1 MLDHTQV
8 PLILIDKH
16 LFPRMILLQS
26 RLNSLPRL
34 NFLHHSRCTQ
44 HPKRLLKTRRLSLPA
59 DLSYL
64 LLVVH
69 TLLWTMSQFLR
80 HNHSP
85 PRITPYWTFPRSFI
99 TPFSTTST
107 LLIAFALASQT
118 PTFTKST
125 DDCMGQFL
133 CQAVTRALMTWNGPG
148 EEPALLS
155 IGMNEMPRQRTQ

>member
-8 PLILIDKH
+8 PLILIDRH

-26 RLNSLPRL
+26 RLNTLQRL
-34 NFLHHSRCTQ
+34 NFLHHSPCPRYLRR
-44 HPKRLLKTRRLSLPA
+44 PLELRRLSLPV
-59 DLSYL
+59 DLSCL
-64 LLVVH
+64 PLVVH

-80 HNHSP
+80 HNHSL
-85 PRITPYWTFPRSFI
+85 PRITPFWTFHRSFI
-99 TPFSTTST
+99 TPSSTTST

-125 DDCMGQFL
+125 DDCMVQFL
-133 CQAVTRALMTWNGPG
+133 YPAVTRAPMTWNGPG